1 MMRIFGV
8 LVCCFALFLGACST
22 EKEQE
27 VKNGVEDEVV
37 QIEQNDEKAELND
50 NNLPLPVE
58 DGGQ

>member
-1 MMRIFGV
+1 MRVFGV
-8 LVCCFALFLGACST
+8 LIFCFALILGACST

-27 VKNGVEDEVV
+27 VKSGAEDEVV